1 MPESRILLIENPA
14 SLSIDL
20 GRIKIVRQNQPDA
33 FILPADIAVLCL
45 HHHTINLTV
54 AVLRTLAEAGTAVL
68 VTDEQHHPVGLQLP
82 LVANQSLPQRLNQQ
96 IRFQQT
102 EKPGDVWQLLIQS
115 RLRTQANNLRYL
127 KLNGALYLERL
138 TNKLQPGD
146 PVNIEAQAAKHYWKH
161 FFNADFRRKKQGAM
175 DGINSRLN
183 FGYAVLRAMIAR
195 QLVMSGL
202 NPALGIGHHGQ
213 QNPFN
218 LADDFIEPYR
228 FVVERH
234 VRQLDIKSDDFT
246 SKDKPALL
254 AFIEASVLIDGQD
267 HRLAQG
273 IAKSI
278 NSFCRYLDTD
288 KEILQL
294 PEDAGAGE

>member
-1 MPESRILLIENPA
+1 MNEHRILLVENPA
-14 SLSIDL
+14 SLCIDL
-20 GRIKIVRQNQPDA
+20 GRIKITRQDQPDA

-54 AVLRTLAEAGTAVL
+54 TVLRTLAEAGAVVL

-82 LVANQSLPQRLNQQ
+82 LTANQSLPQRLHQQ

-102 EKPGDVWQLLIQS
+102 ERSGDAWQQLVQS
-115 RLRTQANNLRYL
+115 RLRTQAKNLRYL

-138 TNKLQPGD
+138 TSKLQPGD
-146 PVNIEAQAAKHYWKH
+146 PGNIEAQAAKHYWKY

-195 QLVMSGL
+195 QLIMSGL

-246 SKDKPALL
+246 SEDKPALL

>member
-1 MPESRILLIENPA
+1 MSENRILLIENPA
-14 SLSIDL
+14 SLCVDL
-20 GRIKIVRQNQPDA
+20 GRIKIVRQDQPDVY
-33 FILPADIAVLCL
+33 ILPADIAVLCL

-54 AVLRTLAEAGTAVL
+54 TVLRTLAEAGAAVL
-68 VTDEQHHPVGLQLP
+68 LTDEQHHPVGLQLP

-102 EKPGDVWQLLIQS
+102 GKPSDVWRQLVKS
-115 RLRTQANNLRYL
+115 RILTQAKNLRYL
-127 KLNGALYLERL
+127 KLKGALYLERL

-146 PVNIEAQAAKHYWKH
+146 PGNIEAQAAKHYWKH
-161 FFNADFRRKKQGAM
+161 FFNADFRRTKQGAM

-234 VRQLDIKSDDFT
+234 VKQLDIKSDNFT

-254 AFIEASVLIDGQD
+254 AFIEASVVINGLD